1 MSSLRGLWLI
11 PLCLLAVGCSPDIK
25 QVADEMVTDDFL
37 KKGNQVMA
45 IPFFEKGGHYFD
57 DDASTK
63 VDREIVLPLLQ
74 KLDTISHTPQWVVPD
89 ERDPKRAFAVL
100 IELPSDNSVVDTM
113 AKAVEE
119 ADAKFD
125 QRGRRVEKDTD
136 FGDNVI
142 IVNQDLIED
151 QSDDEAGDSIP
162 VKSQRTLL

>member
-37 KKGNQVMA
+37 KKGTQVMA

-57 DDASTK
+57 DDETTK

-74 KLDTISHTPQWVVPD
+74 KLETISHTPQWVVPD

-125 QRGRRVEKDTD
+125 GMIMQQWGHRWLSIDLIDKDTAD
-136 FGDNVI
+136 FFKKANPDF
-142 IVNQDLIED
+142 D
-151 QSDDEAGDSIP
+151 
-162 VKSQRTLL
+162 KQR

>member
-25 QVADEMVTDDFL
+25 QVADTMVTDDFL

-125 QRGRRVEKDTD
+125 GMIMQQWGHRWLS
-136 FGDNVI
+136 I
-142 IVNQDLIED
+142 DLID
-151 QSDDEAGDSIP
+151 KAAADFFKKANPDFD
-162 VKSQRTLL
+162 KQR

>member
-125 QRGRRVEKDTD
+125 GMIMQQWGHRWLS
-136 FGDNVI
+136 I
-142 IVNQDLIED
+142 DLID
-151 QSDDEAGDSIP
+151 KEAADFFKKANP
-162 VKSQRTLL
+162 DFDKQR